1 MKNKTKIIDKIAV
14 ILMTILFLVAIIY
27 MATWS
32 LTLMSI
38 VSLVLPVVLLIA
50 LIIIP
55 LFCCLVFV
63 SIMFIIRYIQ
73 NKENRLKRIL
83 KTIAIIGMT
92 VIIIFSAHHILLKY
106 CLFGSYEVKVE
117 KKLEEIEDIDLK
129 SILEMSLERYEKY
142 EQFEIQKVIIE
153 PSFPDDYDINI
164 HYKNTYG
171 IKKVE
176 RDFISDSMGYKIV
189 DNAENLGKKYTPLNI
204 ALFILG
210 TISLIITYSYLR
222 NEYKSLSNNTMQ
234 KEEELSPEKLEQ
246 KRKIAKRTIIIVTS
260 IVAVIILIITIN
272 SIIEENKENQ
282 INTNSIKNEMSSK
295 EDDTVNERDTLYE
308 KVIDENIRIR
318 VVFKGAVLA
327 QRSIIGIE
335 KTIDGRNTWVN
346 QIESYDGFIQIH
358 NGAKFVFLD
367 ENIGFIND
375 PGLAG
380 TDGENRGLLVTT
392 DGGKNIDDAN
402 IIHPDNISEKNLFV
416 SGLPYIE
423 NNELK
428 VKIYTINYKK
438 DEVYTYYEFI
448 SKDNGKTWKYNKE
461 L

>member
-1 MKNKTKIIDKIAV
+1 MEKKIKIIDKITI
-14 ILMTILFLVAIIY
+14 ILMTILFIVAIIY
-27 MATWS
+27 TTALALS
-32 LTLMSI
+32 LMSI
-38 VSLVLPVVLLIA
+38 TTKILELILLIV

-55 LFCCLVFV
+55 LFCSFVFV

-83 KTIAIIGMT
+83 KTIAII
-92 VIIIFSAHHILLKY
+92 VITLVVIFSAHKVLLKY

-117 KKLEEIEDIDLK
+117 KKLDEIDDMDLK
-129 SILEMSLERYEKY
+129 SMLEMSLERYENY

-171 IKKVE
+171 VKKVE
-176 RDFISDSMGYKIV
+176 RDFISDSIGYKIV
-189 DNAENLGKKYTPLNI
+189 DNAENLGKKYTPLNA
-204 ALFILG
+204 ALFILS
-210 TISLIITYSYLR
+210 TILLITTYIYLR
-222 NEYKSLSNNTMQ
+222 NEYMSLANNTIQ
-234 KEEELSPEKLEQ
+234 KEAELSPEKLKK
-246 KRKIAKRTIIIVTS
+246 KRKITKRIAIIVIGI
-260 IVAVIILIITIN
+260 IVLVILLITIN
-272 SIIEENKENQ
+272 KIIEKNKVSQ
-282 INTNSIKNEMSSK
+282 INTNSTKNEISN
-295 EDDTVNERDTLYE
+295 ENDTIIDENILYE

-318 VVFKGAVLA
+318 VAFKGAVIG
-327 QRSIIGIE
+327 QRSIVGIE
-335 KTIDGRNTWVN
+335 KTTDGGKTWIN

-380 TDGENRGLLVTT
+380 TEGENRGLLVTT
-392 DGGKNIDDAN
+392 DGGKNIDDAK
-402 IIHPDNISEKNLFV
+402 IIHPDSISEKNLFV

-423 NNELK
+423 DDVLK

-448 SKDNGKTWKYNKE
+448 SENSGKTWKYNKE